1 MYPYRTIVGVALIT
15 HVIGGWACP
24 TNAVNDV
31 LICLSNLTSG
41 IHEEGKKLGEDSH
54 IIKHHCRTGEFK
66 SAIVCVERIF
76 HDCRH
81 RKDLL
86 FLLKKLADPDSIRKA
101 FGELCANLDL
111 YIKSSSCMMKQ
122 DERITPCY
130 KQIEETF
137 NVSIHQS
144 KTVNEEIHSF
154 CGFQN
159 GIRGCIIQPVHVY
172 CGHAIVDLL
181 NTFMKGVTSPV
192 CNEHASDG
200 FRFKPLASLIV
211 LSSYLLLL
219 FQT

>member
-1 MYPYRTIVGVALIT
+1 MHPHTAIVGVALMA
-15 HVIGGWACP
+15 HVIGGWTCP
-24 TNAVNDV
+24 TQAVNDV

-54 IIKHHCRTGEFK
+54 IIKQHCKTGEFR
-66 SAIVCVERIF
+66 SAIACVERIF

-86 FLLKKLADPDSIRKA
+86 FLLKQLADPDSIRKA
-101 FGELCANLDL
+101 FRELCANLDL
-111 YIKSSSCMMKQ
+111 YMESSGCMMKQ
-122 DERITPCY
+122 DSRITPCY

-137 NVSIHQS
+137 NVSIYLS
-144 KTVNEEIHSF
+144 KTVNEEINSF

-159 GIRGCIIQPVHVY
+159 GIRGCIIEPVHVY
-172 CGHAIVDLL
+172 CGQAIVDLL

-192 CNEHASDG
+192 CIERASEG
-200 FRFKPLASLIV
+200 FRFKPLIFLIL
-211 LSSYLLLL
+211 LSSCMLIL